1 MSQRNQRWLAASALA
16 AALLLAVPAPSP
28 AAGFGRPAGVASGL
42 LARAWAWWEN
52 VRILPRPVAVWEKQ
66 GSAIDPDGA
75 PRTTGNP
82 EPSSATA
89 PAPEPANGTDD
100 AQ

>member
-16 AALLLAVPAPSP
+16 AALLLAIPAPAPAAGLWSP
-28 AAGFGRPAGVASGL
+28 AAEAPRL
-42 LARAWAWWEN
+42 LARAWGWWEN
-52 VRILPRPVAVWEKQ
+52 ARILPRPAVVWEKE

-75 PRTTGNP
+75 PRPQSAPPAAALAPTPP
-82 EPSSATA
+82 EGPD
-89 PAPEPANGTDD
+89 G